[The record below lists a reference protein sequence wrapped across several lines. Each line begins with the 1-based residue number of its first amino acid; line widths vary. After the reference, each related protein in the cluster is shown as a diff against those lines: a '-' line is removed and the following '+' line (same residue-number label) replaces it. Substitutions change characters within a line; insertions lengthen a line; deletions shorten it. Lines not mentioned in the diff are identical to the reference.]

1 MADMKAAPLPG
12 EVKFWDLAE
21 PLLARAAVT
30 RSTMMGLPCL
40 RWNGAFFAS
49 CDRRT
54 GDLLVKLAEA
64 RVDELVAAGR
74 AQSFAPAGR
83 RFREWAAI
91 PHDRSRTWQR
101 LLDEALEFAINNPQP
116 AKRRRSTAEG

>member
-1 MADMKAAPLPG
+1 MNDPMLPG
-12 EVKFWDLAE
+12 EARFWDLAQ
-21 PLLARAAVT
+21 PLLGQPGVT

-54 GDLLVKLAEA
+54 GDLLVKLAET
-64 RVDELVAAGR
+64 RVDELVAAER
-74 AQSFAPAGR
+74 AHPFAPAGR

-91 PHDRSRTWQR
+91 AEGRSRSWKR
-101 LLDEALEFAINNPQP
+101 LLDEALEYATKQP
-116 AKRRRSTAEG
+116 AAAKRTKR

>member
-1 MADMKAAPLPG
+1 MNDPMLPG
-12 EVKFWDLAE
+12 EVRFWDLAA
-21 PLLARAAVT
+21 PLLGQPGVT

-54 GDLLVKLAEA
+54 GDLLVKLAET
-64 RVDELVAAGR
+64 RVDELVAAER
-74 AQSFAPAGR
+74 AEPFAPAGR

-91 PHDRSRTWQR
+91 PDDRSRSWKR
-101 LLDEALEFAINNPQP
+101 LLDEALGYAINQP
-116 AKRRRSTAEG
+116 AAAKKAKR

>member
-1 MADMKAAPLPG
+1 
-12 EVKFWDLAE
+12 
-21 PLLARAAVT
+21 
-30 RSTMMGLPCL
+30 MMGLPCL

-64 RVDELVAAGR
+64 RVDELVAAER
-74 AQSFAPAGR
+74 AQPFAPAGR

-91 PHDRSRTWQR
+91 PHDRARSWKG
-101 LLDEALEFAINNPQP
+101 LLDEAFEFAVNRR
-116 AKRRRSTAEG
+116 ATAATRKR